1 MKLKPFNI
9 TDLRTKNDD
18 NSKRNKSNVLKNP
31 KKRYFN
37 IQIKIPGIGG
47 KERIMKIYLDDDIK
61 NNVDKFCKIYN
72 INEEIKE
79 KLIKIIIESRNDYLD
94 KNKHTIS

>member
-9 TDLRTKNDD
+9 TDLRNKD
-18 NSKRNKSNVLKNP
+18 NEDNKRSNSFILKNH
-31 KKRYFN
+31 KKKFFN

-61 NNVDKFCKIYN
+61 NNVDTFCKIYN
-72 INEEIKE
+72 IKENIKE
-79 KLIKIIIESRNDYLD
+79 KLTKVIIDLRNDYLE
-94 KNKHTIS
+94 KNKNIIF